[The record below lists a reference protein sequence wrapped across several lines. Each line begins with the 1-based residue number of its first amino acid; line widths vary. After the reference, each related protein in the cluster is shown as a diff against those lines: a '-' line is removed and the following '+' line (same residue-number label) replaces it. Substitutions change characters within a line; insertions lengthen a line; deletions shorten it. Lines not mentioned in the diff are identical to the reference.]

1 MATLVAGIT
10 GKILVAACEG
20 KVRLP
25 IMIELPECPTYG
37 VVTGFALLSKGIFV
51 RILAVTFIAGLGR
64 TPEMRVGV
72 TAFASYAGMLSQQ
85 RKGR

>member
-1 MATLVAGIT
+1 MPPLVAGIT

-20 KVRLP
+20 KVRLS
-25 IMIELPECPTYG
+25 IMVELPESPAHR
-37 VVTGFALLSKGIFV
+37 VVTGFTLGSKGLFV
-51 RILAVTFIAGLGR
+51 RILPMTFIAGLGR
-64 TPEMRVGV
+64 TPEVRVGV